1 LPALD
6 IAADRASEFQGLA
19 SPGQSAGVGEA
30 AGPAFVAGSNDLY
43 KQAMTWRDQIAGAFG
58 FGTAPFALHRSDA
71 DLAKAAIRSAKA
83 EGATREDFAR
93 EIALYARKYVS
104 SEGILRERLR
114 QDSATLD
121 RLWKV

>member
-1 LPALD
+1 
-6 IAADRASEFQGLA
+6 
-19 SPGQSAGVGEA
+19 VEA
-30 AGPAFVAGSNDLY
+30 AGRAFVGGGNDLY
-43 KQAMTWRDQIAGAFG
+43 KHAMTTWREQIAGAFG
-58 FGTAPFALHRSDA
+58 FGTAPFAMHQSDA
-71 DLAKAAIRSAKA
+71 DLAKAAIRAAKA

-121 RLWKV
+121 KLWKISG

>member
-1 LPALD
+1 M
-6 IAADRASEFQGLA
+6 G
-19 SPGQSAGVGEA
+19 GG
-30 AGPAFVAGSNDLY
+30 NDLY

-58 FGTAPFALHRSDA
+58 FGTAPFALHQSDA
-71 DLAKAAIRSAKA
+71 DLAKEAIRAAKA
-83 EGATREDFAR
+83 EGATRDEFAR

-121 RLWKV
+121 KLWKA